1 MNHTVK
7 WLLWLLYATAR
18 ARPSMRARDGP
29 SYSMMSSLAAE
40 VHFLKIKHTV
50 PMKKPIYFTFSL
62 WWHSTRDNPVKVK
75 ATTAASR
82 VRVPPLHK
90 EEFSKAS
97 SSNRKSNKK
106 VQVGFLIGCKIS
118 FQSFNFGSQQPLL
131 GWAGAGFL
139 RGKCFFS
146 KAPKGISRPKG
157 KLLWGLLP
165 LIKARQNWG
174 RVFFQKS
181 KCTQAYC
188 ISSENFIRRSSWTTC
203 FSPVLSSFAS
213 LIKVNGVCNFADNR
227 NSLSA

>member
-118 FQSFNFGSQQPLL
+118 FQSFNFGSQRNHC
-131 GWAGAGFL
+131 WAGLGLGSSVVNASFL
-139 RGKCFFS
+139 
-146 KAPKGISRPKG
+146 
-157 KLLWGLLP
+157 KLLKVSADQRESFYEDCYLWSKQGKIEAESSSKNLNALKP
-165 LIKARQNWG
+165 TASPQKILFDDHPG
-174 RVFFQKS
+174 RLVFHQ
-181 KCTQAYC
+181 YC
-188 ISSENFIRRSSWTTC
+188 RALH
-203 FSPVLSSFAS
+203 LS
-213 LIKVNGVCNFADNR
+213 
-227 NSLSA
+227 